1 MSELESK
8 ASEQLLVFPED
19 EVIANFHNLSPELL
33 TTTGEAAREQAQE
46 LLVGVKPGKNGPV
59 EGEPE
64 VLYALRKSSGV
75 LGAELGEVGIVY
87 DLISATHPDQAVRD
101 VATAQ
106 QRKNQVFS
114 DGTFVDP
121 KSIDQKK
128 DDESKK
134 QYDRAVAVRAAFAAI
149 DPTTLADP
157 RVRQVY
163 DQFVPL
169 LAQSEQS
176 LSPDAAEALAGLR
189 EQLSEA
195 QTSFSNNNA
204 KVNTMEMS
212 AADFGRLPADLQSEL
227 SAVEQDGSYAVQLSE
242 AALNAILERAPRDI
256 RSKAWGQYYGLGGDG
271 EAQDRL
277 IQEMADL
284 RLSIA
289 KAEGKQ
295 TWTEL
300 QVEGL
305 TLGTPAK
312 VLEFYNS
319 VKDEVAADYGR
330 LIAKIKPVLEA
341 EGLEG
346 PVEEWD
352 IPRGLRLLAEQ
363 SYDASKITYSF
374 DKVTRGLWNVYQ
386 SMFNVT
392 AVDATGQVAWAP
404 GVHAYKIYNNE
415 PDGTV
420 NTTDQNTLATII
432 CDPYSRQGKRNGGA
446 TYGLRYWEQETSLN
460 STQQSIR
467 LPMAATVTNFTA
479 PGADG
484 KAAKMT
490 TQEVKTHS
498 HETFGHGMN
507 NAFAQPYW
515 SGVAFDKLPFD
526 IIEVWSQTFEYL
538 PDDPKVALM
547 LADEG
552 IPDDVKRD
560 FLQTQDTLREDVRA
574 FKRMRLLR
582 GMAFDLAMHN
592 SDKPN
597 VAAALQEVAPLSE
610 PVSTNGHW
618 TRKLPHLANG
628 YAGRYG
634 TYLYDDG
641 MAYDIAR
648 WMQAN
653 NYSQNVG
660 QIIREAMEL
669 GGTEDGARKLF
680 AVVTRARATTS
691 VGTIA
696 MNDGT
701 TSA

>member
-1 MSELESK
+1 MPELEPK
-8 ASEQLLVFPED
+8 TPEQQLVFPED

-33 TTTGEAAREQAQE
+33 ITTGEAARQQAQD
-46 LLVGVKPGKNGPV
+46 LLAGVRPGEDGPV
-59 EGEPE
+59 EGEPG
-64 VLYALRKSSGV
+64 VLYALRKSSAV

-87 DLISATHPDQAVRD
+87 DLVSATHPDRAVRD
-101 VATAQ
+101 AATAQ
-106 QRKNQVFS
+106 QEKNQVFS

-121 KSIDQKK
+121 KFIDPTK

-134 QYDRAVAVRAAFAAI
+134 QYDRAAAVHTAFAAI
-149 DPTTLADP
+149 DPTILTDP

-163 DQFVPL
+163 DQCAPL
-169 LAQSEQS
+169 LMQPEQGES
-176 LSPDAAEALAGLR
+176 QAAAEALAGLR
-189 EQLSEA
+189 KDLRTA
-195 QTSFSNNNA
+195 QTSFSNNNS
-204 KVNTMEMS
+204 KVTTLEMS

-227 SAVEQDGSYAVQLSE
+227 LAVEQDGSYAVQLSE
-242 AALNAILERAPRDI
+242 AALNAILERAPRDA
-256 RSKAWGQYYGLGGDG
+256 RHDAWVKYYGLGGNG
-271 EAQDRL
+271 EAQDQL
-277 IQEMADL
+277 IQKMADL

-289 KAEGKQ
+289 KAEGKN

-300 QVEGL
+300 QIEGL
-305 TLGTPAK
+305 TLDAPAK
-312 VLEFYNS
+312 VIEFYEG
-319 VKDEVAADYGR
+319 VKDEIVADYGR

-363 SYDASKITYSF
+363 SYNASKITYSF
-374 DKVTRGLWNVYQ
+374 DKVTSGLWNVYQ
-386 SMFNVT
+386 GMFNVT
-392 AVDATGQVAWAP
+392 AVDATNQVAWAP
-404 GVHAYKIYNNE
+404 GVHAYKIYNNQ

-420 NTTDQNTLATII
+420 NTTDQSALATII
-432 CDPYSRQGKRNGGA
+432 CDPYSREGKRNGGA
-446 TYGLRYWEQETSLN
+446 TYGLRYWEQETSLS

-560 FLQTQDTLREDVRA
+560 FLQTQDTLRGDVRA

-597 VAAALQEVAPLSE
+597 VTAALQEVAPLSE
-610 PVSTNGHW
+610 PVSADGHW
-618 TRKLPHLANG
+618 IRKLPHLANG